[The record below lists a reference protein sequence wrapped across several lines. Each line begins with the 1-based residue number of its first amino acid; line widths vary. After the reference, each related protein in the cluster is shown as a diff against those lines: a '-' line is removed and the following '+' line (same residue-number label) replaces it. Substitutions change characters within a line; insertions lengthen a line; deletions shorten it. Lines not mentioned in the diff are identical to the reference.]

1 VRSCAEQSEGGGV
14 SLRSEAARG
23 ILGEKYGGHFSAARF
38 DFHSPLCSHGFRWE
52 FARTHCPDS
61 RHDNFTA
68 ERHGALG
75 DAHCFCL
82 GLRVHYHWPG
92 WFPIPGHIEVADFL
106 VAGSSILLVLSI
118 KDLVPEE

>member
-1 VRSCAEQSEGGGV
+1 MRSCAEQSEGGGV

-52 FARTHCPDS
+52 FAHTHCPDS

-75 DAHCFCL
+75 DAHCFRL
-82 GLRVHYHWPG
+82 GLG
-92 WFPIPGHIEVADFL
+92 FIIIGKGGFQFLGIEVADFL
-106 VAGSSILLVLSI
+106 VAGGIILLVLSI